1 MAAAL
6 RLNIL
11 ELMARLALVYLVF
24 SDKFKKTRA
33 SPKLVGQVPSGSEH
47 FKSL

>member
-24 SDKFKKTRA
+24 SEKIQENEGQSKTG
-33 SPKLVGQVPSGSEH
+33 KSGT
-47 FKSL
+47 LRL